1 MNAFISEQP
10 AGCGW
15 WSLICETTEV
25 WHGAHS
31 CLFLVTHD
39 GVEGA
44 RVAPG
49 GQCSPLCNMCGSSS
63 FVTLVKIGLCP
74 GKQDLN
80 HFYLH
85 SPSYSD
91 Y

>member
-39 GVEGA
+39 GVKGA
-44 RVAPG
+44 PV
-49 GQCSPLCNMCGSSS
+49 LH
-63 FVTLVKIGLCP
+63 LVDSAVPYATCVGAV
-74 GKQDLN
+74 
-80 HFYLH
+80 
-85 SPSYSD
+85 PS
-91 Y
+91 